1 MKKLLLISLLAVVIP
16 ASLSAQDDDWRNR
29 RAHDRGRQRDRM
41 VDENLFELTPFVGY
55 TWGGTIHEDQTSLFG
70 QDVDLASSANV
81 GLNFGIPIG
90 NGMKLELMA
99 DRQNTHLGS
108 GGFGGGLFDP
118 RGQRVGDFHI
128 TYYQAGLQIP
138 FAVSRNARPYFVGS
152 AGVANLD
159 PSTAGAS
166 SSTRF
171 SASGGLGVKIPIS
184 SSFGFRFE
192 GREFYTSLPNN
203 DSFCRLCDSA
213 SRDLY
218 QGQANFGVYFGF

>member
-1 MKKLLLISLLAVVIP
+1 MKKLLFISMLAVVIP
-16 ASLSAQDDDWRNR
+16 ASLFAQNDDWRNR
-29 RAHDRGRQRDRM
+29 RAHDGYRDRNRM

-81 GLNFGIPIG
+81 GLNLGIPIS

-108 GGFGGGLFDP
+108 AGFGGGLFDP
-118 RGQRVGDFHI
+118 RGERVGDFHI
-128 TYYQAGLQIP
+128 TYYHAGLQVP
-138 FAVSRNARPYFVGS
+138 FAVSRNARPYFIAS

-159 PSTAGAS
+159 PSTPGAS
-166 SSTRF
+166 TSTRF

-184 SSFGFRFE
+184 RNVGFRFE
-192 GREFYTSLPNN
+192 GREFYTALPNN

-213 SRDLY
+213 NRDLY